1 MVLAFRPLTICC
13 PKDTKA
19 IMLNVVS
26 DFRFAIRSL
35 LKHRAFAALIVATLA
50 LGVGANTAIFSVVNA
65 ALLRPLPFPESQNL
79 YLVWA
84 HRPASGMPQLPV
96 SLPNFIDIRTRAR
109 SFESMAVWTSFADSR
124 FSVTGG
130 CAGADCEPEKVQY
143 AVASSNLFA
152 VLGIRPQLGRDF
164 EPTDDQRATAHGVI
178 VSRKLWDRRFGE
190 RRSLVGATITLDG
203 NKLDVIGVLPA
214 DFRFVNAPRDP
225 DVWLPLGLD
234 PFRDRIYARGANS
247 LGVIGRLKP
256 GIRPEAAQFELTV
269 IADRLESEQPGFNR
283 GVTLKLV
290 SLRDQ
295 AVGGVRDGLLI
306 LLGAV
311 TLLLLI
317 GCANVANLLLARATS
332 RHQEIAVRA
341 ALGASRSRLV
351 GQMLCE
357 SVVLAVAGGA
367 AGLLVAAWLV
377 ELPAAVPLAAPNA
390 FVPYATEAKDVRI
403 DGVVLAFTL
412 GISVLTGLV
421 FGIVPALRASSPSL
435 YSALTARTPGGGDRS
450 RVRTRQMLVV
460 AEVALA
466 LTLLI
471 GAGLLL
477 RSFAN
482 LRAVDPGFRHDNVL
496 TVDLNLPRS
505 TYGEPARTA
514 QFFDALFERLNA
526 FPSVTAVGGVEQ
538 LPLSGPQQ
546 SSDFRIMGAPAPQ
559 PGEEPDATYVSAT
572 PGYFTALSLKLMR
585 GRLLTAADGAASPH
599 VTVINESMAKRF
611 WPNEDPIGKR
621 VALSVESLR
630 FDRPNA
636 PPRLDFEG
644 SAREVVG
651 VVADV
656 RASAIADPALPGLYI
671 PFAQR
676 PVTDLTITVRTD
688 GDPNR
693 LVAPIRS
700 AVRAL
705 DADQPVSAIATMS
718 DVVAASVQ
726 QPRDRTTLIAIF
738 AGVALLLAALG
749 VYGVMAYGV
758 NERTREIGVRVALG
772 AGSRDVVGLVVRGA
786 LGMTSIGVALGLV
799 GGFVAS
805 RLLGSLLFGVTATD
819 IPTFVAA
826 AAVIMGV
833 AAIASWLPARRASR
847 VDPVV
852 ALRD

>member
-1 MVLAFRPLTICC
+1 MVTDI
-13 PKDTKA
+13 
-19 IMLNVVS
+19 
-26 DFRFAIRSL
+26 RFALRSL
-35 LKHRAFAALIVATLA
+35 LKHRAFTAVIIATLA

-65 ALLRPLPFPESQNL
+65 ALLKPLPFPNPDNL

-84 HRPASGMPQLPV
+84 HRPASGRPQLPV
-96 SLPNFIDIRTRAR
+96 SLPNFIDIRDRSR

-130 CAGADCEPEKVQY
+130 CAAADCEPEKVQY
-143 AVASSNLFA
+143 AVVSSNLFD
-152 VLGIRPQLGRDF
+152 VLGTRPQLGRDF
-164 EPTDDQRATAHGVI
+164 EASDDQRATAHGVI
-178 VSRKLWDRRFGE
+178 ISHRLWDRRFGA
-190 RRSLVGATITLDG
+190 RRTLTGATITLDG
-203 NKLDVIGVLPA
+203 NKLDVVGVLPA
-214 DFRFVNAPRDP
+214 GFRFVNAPRDP

-234 PFRDRIYARGANS
+234 PFRDRIYARGANA

-256 GIRPEAAQFELTV
+256 AVTADAAQRELTV
-269 IADRLESEQPGFNR
+269 IADQLETEQPGFNR
-283 GVTLKLV
+283 GVTLTLV

-295 AVGGVRDGLLI
+295 ATGGVRDGLLM

-317 GCANVANLLLARATS
+317 GCANVANLMLARATS
-332 RHQEIAVRA
+332 RHQEIAIRA
-341 ALGASRSRLV
+341 ALGASRRQLV
-351 GQMLCE
+351 AQLLCE
-357 SVVLAVAGGA
+357 SILLAIAGGA
-367 AGLLVAAWLV
+367 VGLLVAAWLV
-377 ELPAAVPLAAPNA
+377 DLPAAVPLAAPSA
-390 FVPYATEAKDVRI
+390 FVPYSTQASDVTI

-412 GISVLTGLV
+412 GISVLTGV
-421 FGIVPALRASSPSL
+421 AFGIVPALRASRPSL
-435 YSALTARTPGGGDRS
+435 YSALSSRTQNAGDPA

-482 LRAVDPGFRHDNVL
+482 LRAVDPGFRADNVL

-505 TYGEPARTA
+505 RYGVANRQS
-514 QFFDALFERLNA
+514 QFFDALLERVAAL
-526 FPSVTAVGGVEQ
+526 PAVSSAGGVEQ

-546 SSDFRIMGAPAPQ
+546 SSDFRILGATPPQ
-559 PGEEPDATYVSAT
+559 PGEEPDAAYVSAT
-572 PGYFTALSLKLMR
+572 PGYFAALQLKLLR
-585 GRLLTAADGAASPH
+585 GRLLSSTDGQASPK
-599 VTVINESMAKRF
+599 VALINETMAKRF

-621 VALSVESLR
+621 IALSIESLR

-644 SAREVVG
+644 AAREIVG

-656 RASAIADPALPGLYI
+656 HASAIADPTMPGMYV

-676 PVTDLTITVRTD
+676 PVTDLTITVRTN
-688 GDPNR
+688 GDPTR
-693 LVAPIRS
+693 LIAPIRT

-705 DADQPVSAIATMS
+705 DPDQPVSTIATMS
-718 DVVAASVQ
+718 AIVAASVQ

-749 VYGVMAYGV
+749 VYGVMAHGV

-772 AGSRDVVGLVVRGA
+772 AASRDVVGLVVRGA
-786 LGMTSIGVALGLV
+786 LGMTSIGVVLGLV
-799 GGFVAS
+799 GGFLAA
-805 RLLGSLLFGVTATD
+805 RLLGSLLFGVTPTD
-819 IPTFVAA
+819 LPTFAVA
-826 AAVIMGV
+826 AAVIFGV
-833 AAIASWLPARRASR
+833 AALASWLPARRAAR

-852 ALRD
+852 ALRES

>member
-1 MVLAFRPLTICC
+1 MVTDI
-13 PKDTKA
+13 
-19 IMLNVVS
+19 
-26 DFRFAIRSL
+26 RFALRSL
-35 LKHRAFAALIVATLA
+35 LRHRAFAAVIVATLA

-65 ALLRPLPFPESQNL
+65 ALLKPLPFPNPEAL

-84 HRPASGMPQLPV
+84 HRPASGLPQLPV
-96 SLPNFIDIRTRAR
+96 SLPNFIDIRDRAR
-109 SFESMAVWTSFADSR
+109 SFESMAAWTSYADSR

-130 CAGADCEPEKVQY
+130 CAAADCEPEKVQY
-143 AVASSNLFA
+143 AVVSSNLFS
-152 VLGIRPQLGRDF
+152 VLGARPQLGRNF
-164 EPTDDQRATAHGVI
+164 EPSDDQRATAHGVI
-178 VSRKLWDRRFGE
+178 ISRRLWDRRFST
-190 RRSLVGATITLDG
+190 RRTLAGATITLDG
-203 NKLDVIGVLPA
+203 NQVDVIGVLPT

-256 GIRPEAAQFELTV
+256 GVKESVAQRELTA
-269 IADRLESEQPGFNR
+269 IADQLETEQPGFNR
-283 GVTLKLV
+283 GVTLELV
-290 SLRDQ
+290 SLQEQ
-295 AVGGVRDGLLI
+295 ATSGVRDGLLI

-332 RHQEIAVRA
+332 RHQEIAIRA
-341 ALGASRSRLV
+341 ALGASRRQLIA
-351 GQMLCE
+351 QMLCE
-357 SVVLAVAGGA
+357 SIVLAVLGGA

-377 ELPAAVPLAAPNA
+377 DLPAAVPLAAPSV
-390 FVPYATEAKDVRI
+390 FVPYATQASDVKI

-412 GISVLTGLV
+412 GISVVTGNI
-421 FGIVPALRASSPSL
+421 FGIVPALRASRPSL
-435 YSALTARTPGGGDRS
+435 YSALSSRTQGAGDPT

-482 LRAVDPGFRHDNVL
+482 LRAVDPGFRPDNVL
-496 TVDLNLPRS
+496 TVDLDLPRS
-505 TYGEPARTA
+505 RYGAANRQT
-514 QFFDALFERLNA
+514 QFFDALLERVSAL
-526 FPSVTAVGGVEQ
+526 PSVNAVGGVEQ

-546 SSDFRIMGAPAPQ
+546 SSDFRILGATPPQ
-559 PGEEPDATYVSAT
+559 PGEEPDAAYVSTT
-572 PGYFTALSLKLMR
+572 PGYFSALQLKLLR
-585 GRLLTAADGAASPH
+585 GRLIATTDAAQSPR
-599 VTVINESMAKRF
+599 VVVINEAMAKRF

-621 VALSVESLR
+621 IALSIESLR

-636 PPRLDFEG
+636 PPRLDFE
-644 SAREVVG
+644 SAAREIVG

-656 RASAIADPALPGLYI
+656 RASAIADPALPGMYL

-676 PVTDLTITVRTD
+676 PVTDLTITVRTS
-688 GDPNR
+688 GDPTR
-693 LVAPIRS
+693 LVAPIRT
-700 AVRAL
+700 AVRTL
-705 DADQPVSAIATMS
+705 DPDQPVSAVATMS
-718 DVVAASVQ
+718 DIVSASVK
-726 QPRDRTTLIAIF
+726 QPRDRTTLITIF
-738 AGVALLLAALG
+738 ASVALLLAALG

-772 AGSRDVVGLVVRGA
+772 AASRDVVGLVVRGA

-799 GGFVAS
+799 GGFLAS

-819 IPTFVAA
+819 LPTFIVASL
-826 AAVIMGV
+826 VILGV
-833 AAIASWLPARRASR
+833 AALASWLPARRASR
-847 VDPVV
+847 VDPAV
-852 ALRD
+852 ALRES